1 MTVTDPIADM
11 LARIRNAMMAGYPA
25 LEMPSSKLKV
35 AIARIL
41 KDEGYIDGYR
51 VVERQEQ
58 PLYRLVIYLKY
69 VGDRRDRHPVITG
82 LKRVSKPGR
91 RVYTQAKDIPWVR
104 SGMGVAILSTPKGVL
119 TGQQARR
126 LNVGGEVLCYI
137 W

>member
-11 LARIRNAMMAGYPA
+11 LTRIRNAIAVGHPTV
-25 LEMPSSKLKV
+25 EMPSSKMKV

-41 KDEGYIDGYR
+41 KEEGFIEDYEVREYD
-51 VVERQEQ
+51 EQ
-58 PLYRLVIYLKY
+58 PRYRLLIRLKY
-69 VGDRRDRHPVITG
+69 VGERRNRRPVIRG

-91 RVYTQAKDIPWVR
+91 RIYTKARDIPWVR
-104 SGMGVAILSTPKGVL
+104 SGMGIAILTTPKGVL

-126 LNVGGEVLCYI
+126 LGVGGEIICYV